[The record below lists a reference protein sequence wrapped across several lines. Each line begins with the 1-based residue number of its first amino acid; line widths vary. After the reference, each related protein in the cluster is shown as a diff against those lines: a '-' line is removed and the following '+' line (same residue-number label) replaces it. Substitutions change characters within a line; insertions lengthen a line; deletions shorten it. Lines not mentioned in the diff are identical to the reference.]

1 MFVSVLFFQYNSIM
15 IEIKS
20 LTKEFKTAVR
30 EEGVLGMFKT
40 LFSTKYE
47 VKSAVNNISLTI
59 NDGEMVGYIGSN
71 GAGKST
77 TIKMMCGILTPT
89 NGSIEIDGVEPY
101 KKRKIIASKIGV
113 VFGQKTQLW
122 WDIPLIESFKVLK
135 EVYRISD
142 IDYQERLNFL
152 YEVLGIKDF
161 VNQPVRTLS
170 LGQRMRADLAAAWLH
185 NPKILFL
192 DEPTIGLD
200 VLVKEKIRNAIKM
213 MNEKFNTTVILTTH
227 DMKDIEDL
235 CKRIIIIDKGNIIYD
250 GTLENVKYRFGD
262 LRTLTVTLRNK
273 KTDNELYNYE
283 GKLKFLRDEE
293 NENKLI
299 IKFNAQEITLETV
312 INYAFNQLGAT
323 DMKVEE
329 IGIEDVVKRLL

>member
-1 MFVSVLFFQYNSIM
+1 M
-15 IEIKS
+15 IEIKN

-30 EEGVLGMFKT
+30 EEGVRGMFKT

-142 IDYQERLNFL
+142 SDYQERLSFL
-152 YEVLGIKDF
+152 YNILGIKDF

-235 CKRIIIIDKGNIIYD
+235 CKRIIIIDKGSIIYD

-262 LRTLTVTLRNK
+262 LRTLTVSLRNK
-273 KTDNELYNYE
+273 KTDAELYNYE